1 MDCDICG
8 RNGELYR
15 AVIED
20 AQMNVCQSCGSFG
33 KILEKVYSADGAGK
47 QKTGKEKGREWETH
61 EANAPEEMELV
72 VENFSDVIK
81 SAREKSGM
89 TQKEFAKK
97 INEKESVVH
106 KIETGNIKP
115 SITMARKLERIL
127 KVKLIEEY
135 EESHDK
141 EKVSDSKSDY
151 LTIGDF
157 IKLRK
162 K

>member
-1 MDCDICG
+1 MNCDICG
-8 RNGELYR
+8 RKGEIYR

-33 KILEKVYSADGAGK
+33 KLLEKIYSIK
-47 QKTGKEKGREWETH
+47 KVGKEKVTLAEKM
-61 EANAPEEMELV
+61 NVPEEMELV

-81 SAREKSGM
+81 STREKGGM

-115 SITMARKLERIL
+115 SITMARKLEKIL

-141 EKVSDSKSDY
+141 GEASGSKNNY

-157 IKLRK
+157 IKVRK